1 MQLIFPTQ
9 TYSFLQRKTSMHNP
23 QNMEKILHQC
33 KISMHSPQ
41 NVDKILHQHKISTYS
56 PENMDEILLQCK
68 TSTQRPQ
75 NVEEMHLQRK
85 ISTQRPQNVEEI
97 PLHQHKKKGS
107 LIGLP
112 SLFICREEISCSL
125 PEDPQLRS
133 LSPPKSLRS

>member
-23 QNMEKILHQC
+23 QNM
-33 KISMHSPQ
+33 
-41 NVDKILHQHKISTYS
+41 DKILHQHKISTYS

-68 TSTQRPQ
+68 TSTYNPQ
-75 NVEEMHLQRK
+75 NVDK
-85 ISTQRPQNVEEI
+85 I
-97 PLHQHKKKGS
+97 LHQHKISTYSPENMDEIPLQQHIKKGS